1 MRDVILCLRG
11 TDFCHYHHFRGT
23 IWGKLRK
30 KYENKQKVW
39 RKRENTNSHKIIDLL
54 HFTDLYFLFI
64 CFYFLGITCRCKSF
78 EIYFAMFLPR
88 LYLLLQQSHLVRG
101 YIVLNP
107 HLPNLLIIPIAILPV
122 LYE

>member
-1 MRDVILCLRG
+1 MR
-11 TDFCHYHHFRGT
+11 
-23 IWGKLRK
+23 
-30 KYENKQKVW
+30 
-39 RKRENTNSHKIIDLL
+39 
-54 HFTDLYFLFI
+54 FTDLYLL
-64 CFYFLGITCRCKSF
+64 FLGFSFHSVICRCKSF